1 MRYHVIYKKGI
12 EKPFYGTIWNDLPKH
27 INNPDKLLKITTQSD
42 NDWDYKNILTWQ
54 LNDLPLTQKFIE
66 VYKQISSHSAQFE
79 RWGGTKNQND
89 EKSLFHFFLI

>member
-12 EKPFYGTIWNDLPKH
+12 EKPFYGTIWNDLPSH

-54 LNDLPLTQKFIE
+54 LNELPLTQKFI
-66 VYKQISSHSAQFE
+66 
-79 RWGGTKNQND
+79 GTN
-89 EKSLFHFFLI
+89 